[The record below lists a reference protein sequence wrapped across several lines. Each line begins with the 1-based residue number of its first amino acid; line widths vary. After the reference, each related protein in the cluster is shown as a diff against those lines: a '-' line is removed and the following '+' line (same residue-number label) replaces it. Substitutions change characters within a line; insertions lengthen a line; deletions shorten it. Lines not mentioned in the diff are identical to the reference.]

1 MEWADL
7 FGGNITLVDDFVTD
21 DFVAHVAPL
30 PWKADFGATA
40 GREAMKQW
48 LGGGL
53 RSLMPGMRFSA
64 DVGPIA
70 DEHYMVIKRR
80 GPTTAA
86 FPARPWTRPAAWLLS
101 LASTSS
107 G

>member
-1 MEWADL
+1 VEWADL

-53 RSLMPGMRFSA
+53 RSLMPGVRFSA
-64 DVGPIA
+64 DVG
-70 DEHYMVIKRR
+70 RS
-80 GPTTAA
+80 PT
-86 FPARPWTRPAAWLLS
+86 
-101 LASTSS
+101 STTW
-107 G
+107 